1 MKRHLSVFH
10 AVPVIIAVV
19 LISFLSGSCASDKP
33 EGFAIYL
40 TRDNIPP
47 SQMEALS
54 HVEIASSPV
63 IAEDDIIYYNSQTHE
78 LKLTPAA
85 FQRISALEVPTSGKS
100 FVVCVDKGPVY
111 WGAFWVTYSSQSFDG
126 ITIWKPLGDEIPEI
140 VTIGLGYPASSFYEG
155 DDPRDNEDILDALS
169 QSGKL
174 TDGLSLDDIDR
185 LPSSMK
191 GYELYS
197 WEEAGQWNFTLI
209 TGTNRNKYL
218 EEIISAEDIISEVG
232 WIKIHVAGVDAI
244 KTVLAKLPQNEY
256 IFWSAGLMASV
267 GNNDIIMEYPPQ
279 STVNEIEEYATALGL
294 VFTVP

>member
-1 MKRHLSVFH
+1 MKRPVYALYT
-10 AVPVIIAVV
+10 VPLFLA
-19 LISFLSGSCASDKP
+19 LIFTSFFTGGCAADKA

-54 HVEIASSPV
+54 HVEITDKPV
-63 IAEDDIIYYNSQTHE
+63 ISEDDIIYYNSQTHE
-78 LKLTPAA
+78 LKLTSAA
-85 FQRISALEVPTSGKS
+85 FQRISGLEVPTSGKS

-111 WGAFWVTYSSQSFDG
+111 WGAFWTPVSSQSFDG
-126 ITIWKPLGDEIPEI
+126 VTIWMPLGDELPEI
-140 VTIGLGYPASSFYEG
+140 ITLELGYPSSSFYGG
-155 DDPRDNEDILDALS
+155 DDPRNNEDILESLS

-174 TDGLSLDDIDR
+174 TDGLSLADIDT

-197 WEEAGQWNFTLI
+197 WEEAGQWHFTLI
-209 TGTNRNKYL
+209 TGTNRNKFL

-232 WIKIHVAGVDAI
+232 WIKIHVVGVSEI
-244 KTVLAKLPQNEY
+244 KSVLAKLPENEN

-267 GNNDIIMEYPPQ
+267 GTSDIVMEYPPQ
-279 STVNEIEEYATALGL
+279 AVIDEIEEYADGLGL
-294 VFTVP
+294 VFSL